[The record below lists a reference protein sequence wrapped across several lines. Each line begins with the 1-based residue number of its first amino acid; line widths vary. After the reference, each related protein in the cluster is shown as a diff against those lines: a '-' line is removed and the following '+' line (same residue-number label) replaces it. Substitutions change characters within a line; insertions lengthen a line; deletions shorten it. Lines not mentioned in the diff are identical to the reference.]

1 MRILVTGA
9 STAGNTVAYWLG
21 RSRHSVT
28 VLERSPAFRDGGQ
41 NVDIRG
47 AARSVIQRMKLDD
60 QVKALNT
67 GEEGIAFVDER
78 NKTRAQF
85 LVKDLGA
92 NGPTAE
98 LEILRGDLA
107 RTIYDAAAPFAEYRF
122 GEHVTGISNSPDGVE
137 VTLSSGDKEGYDL
150 LIAAEGVGSPTRERV
165 FPGENKPRYMDITT
179 AYFTIP
185 RGPTDS
191 GIARWFNAPM
201 APGGA
206 GGRSVFIRPD
216 PHGTTRAGLNIQK
229 PPTVESGLKTAE
241 AQKRFIRDAFTG
253 MGWETDRVLA
263 GMDASDDFY
272 FDVVRQ
278 VKMDRWFKD
287 RVVLTGDAA
296 WCATPLS
303 GIGTSLAIVGAYVL
317 AGELSRT
324 ATSGDVSSGVTQALK
339 RYDDIMRPYVDA
351 GQGIPKIVPRIGHP
365 QSAFGIEA
373 YRTFLGIVASPFVRD
388 TLGKVFTPKADS
400 VKLPDYEHLERA

>member
-122 GEHVTGISNSPDGVE
+122 GAHVRGISNSPDGV
-137 VTLSSGDKEGYDL
+137 
-150 LIAAEGVGSPTRERV
+150 
-165 FPGENKPRYMDITT
+165 
-179 AYFTIP
+179 
-185 RGPTDS
+185 
-191 GIARWFNAPM
+191 
-201 APGGA
+201 
-206 GGRSVFIRPD
+206 
-216 PHGTTRAGLNIQK
+216 
-229 PPTVESGLKTAE
+229 
-241 AQKRFIRDAFTG
+241 
-253 MGWETDRVLA
+253 
-263 GMDASDDFY
+263 
-272 FDVVRQ
+272 
-278 VKMDRWFKD
+278 
-287 RVVLTGDAA
+287 
-296 WCATPLS
+296 
-303 GIGTSLAIVGAYVL
+303 
-317 AGELSRT
+317 
-324 ATSGDVSSGVTQALK
+324 
-339 RYDDIMRPYVDA
+339 
-351 GQGIPKIVPRIGHP
+351 
-365 QSAFGIEA
+365 
-373 YRTFLGIVASPFVRD
+373 
-388 TLGKVFTPKADS
+388 
-400 VKLPDYEHLERA
+400 